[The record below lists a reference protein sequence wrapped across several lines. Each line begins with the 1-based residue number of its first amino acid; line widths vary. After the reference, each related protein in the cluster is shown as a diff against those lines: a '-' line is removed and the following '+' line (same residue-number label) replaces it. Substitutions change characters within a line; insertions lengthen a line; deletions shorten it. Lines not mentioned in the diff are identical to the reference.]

1 MFKPC
6 VVRVLVYIIIKIIN
20 VQRVVSILLS
30 LKSERG
36 INKTVKSSSANK
48 YNFIRIPLAFFQNHL
63 QTHCSMLSTFNYR
76 YTFLSANVRGLFHY
90 VFSKLYTC
98 SYNHT
103 TYGLR
108 MNRRQWCGK
117 SDWFRLCCTNRPK
130 CAECPSINTILFH
143 IFINYAVF

>member
-20 VQRVVSILLS
+20 IQRIVSILLS

-63 QTHCSMLSTFNYR
+63 
-76 YTFLSANVRGLFHY
+76 
-90 VFSKLYTC
+90 
-98 SYNHT
+98 
-103 TYGLR
+103 
-108 MNRRQWCGK
+108 
-117 SDWFRLCCTNRPK
+117 
-130 CAECPSINTILFH
+130 
-143 IFINYAVF
+143 